1 MEKLNLCTGNQ
12 LLIVNSTRLQGSK
25 SQLLTYL
32 TLLLQKFD
40 VLEKSMQKLDFLCK
54 MEIYL
59 FSYPTQHINNTLLKM
74 ALLHM
79 MTWWIILR
87 MVFILPVM
95 MQKGFSPYWTIQTP
109 FKSKHNRLMM
119 SKRTNEEKILSQNE
133 QAHENLKFSPDYS
146 YQSTLLDQT
155 FYIITMTDSEFRSG
169 WR

>member
-32 TLLLQKFD
+32 TLLLKKFD
-40 VLEKSMQKLDFLCK
+40 FLEKSMQKLDFLCK

-119 SKRTNEEKILSQNE
+119 SNQ
-133 QAHENLKFSPDYS
+133 QAHKNLKFSPDYS
-146 YQSTLLDQT
+146 YQLTLLDQT
-155 FYIITMTDSEFRSG
+155 FYIITMTDSEVRSG